1 LSKHPRLFAL
11 LLLGKMVLSAA
22 SNPPAKDLA
31 EVKGELVG
39 FSSERL
45 QLLET
50 AMQKLIDD
58 GQLAGSV
65 VMLARHGK
73 VVEFKAQ
80 GKKDLSSGEP
90 MQKDSIFRI
99 YSMTKPITAAAM
111 MILYEEGKWNP
122 EDPLSKYIP
131 EFASLKV
138 LKGVDKDSSSIL
150 EDPLHP
156 PTIGELMTHTA
167 GFTYGFFGKTAV
179 DKSYMDR
186 GVWSSQSLQEMI
198 GKLAAI
204 PLLYQPGTRWVYS
217 ISVDIQGYLV
227 EKLSGKSLPDFMRDR
242 IFTPLNMR
250 DTGFYVPEN
259 KRGRF
264 TAVYQA
270 DEKGKLGDAK
280 GPDYASSPA
289 MPSGGGGLVST
300 AADYMRFAQMLLNGG
315 ELNGTRILAPSS
327 IRLMTGNHLA
337 PALMTG
343 EFGIGFQRIRPGF
356 GYGYDVAVFTD
367 PILAGSPAGKG
378 TFLWDGA
385 AGTWFWVDP
394 ASDIVF
400 VGMIQ
405 RMLSEKSPNLQHLS
419 RALTFQALLAAEK

>member
-1 LSKHPRLFAL
+1 LRKHPKLFAL
-11 LLLGKMVLSAA
+11 LLLGNGVLSAA
-22 SNPPAKDLA
+22 SNPP
-31 EVKGELVG
+31 EVKAELAG

-45 QLLET
+45 QSLET

-99 YSMTKPITAAAM
+99 YSMTKPITAVAM

-122 EDPLSKYIP
+122 DDPLSKYIP

-138 LKGVDKDSSSIL
+138 LKGIDQDGTSIL
-150 EDPLHP
+150 EDPAHP
-156 PTIGELMTHTA
+156 PTVGELMTHTA
-167 GFTYGFFGKTAV
+167 GFTYGFFGKTVV
-179 DKSYMDR
+179 DKAYATQ
-186 GVWSSQSLQEMI
+186 GVWASQSLQEMI

-227 EKLSGKSLPDFMRDR
+227 EKLSGKSLADFMRDR
-242 IFTPLNMR
+242 IFTPLDMR
-250 DTGFYVPEN
+250 DTGFSVPEN
-259 KRGRF
+259 KRSRF
-264 TAVYQA
+264 TAVYDT
-270 DEKGKLGDAK
+270 DEKGKLVPSNTLAGD
-280 GPDYASSPA
+280 YTHSPA

-343 EFGIGFQRIRPGF
+343 EFGIGFQRLKPGF

-367 PILAGSPAGKG
+367 PIQAGSPAGKG

-405 RMLSEKSPNLQHLS
+405 RMLTGKSPNLQHLS
-419 RALTFQALLAAEK
+419 RALAFQALLAPEK